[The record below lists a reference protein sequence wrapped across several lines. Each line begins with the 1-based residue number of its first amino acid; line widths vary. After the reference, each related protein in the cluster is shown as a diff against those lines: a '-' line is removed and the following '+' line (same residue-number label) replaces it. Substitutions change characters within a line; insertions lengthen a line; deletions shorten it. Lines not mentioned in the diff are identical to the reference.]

1 MYEMT
6 EEDGWEDIL
15 KKPWRPSSVKRPA
28 LYLIQPKKI
37 PTSNMGLR
45 VFTPDETPQKGGK
58 INEM

>member
-1 MYEMT
+1 MFDMT

-15 KKPWRPSSVKRPA
+15 KKPWKPSSAKRPA

-37 PTSNMGLR
+37 PINSMGFR
-45 VFTPDETPQKGGK
+45 VFTTAETHPKGGK

>member
-1 MYEMT
+1 MFDMT

-15 KKPWRPSSVKRPA
+15 KKPWKPSSAKRPA

-37 PTSNMGLR
+37 PITSMGFR
-45 VFTPDETPQKGGK
+45 VCTPAETPPKGGK